1 MKPNMRTALSG
12 IRFATTPALAL
23 LRACLILLGLV
34 AQFDRC
40 AIAQTRPEDL
50 PPPPGALERELT
62 PGLQVPADGPGSPS
76 TGTASVL
83 SGPIEIPFILEGG
96 HIIIEASIGGGPVR
110 PFLFDTGA
118 RHTISP
124 EVARTLNAPVIRTSR
139 AGGIG
144 SKISQV
150 EWINAGSIALGGATL
165 QQQTVGVLD
174 MPNVMLDRG
183 SRPRLAGLI
192 GSELLAHYVV
202 TIDYT
207 RRTLTLNS
215 HGFRPQSA
223 AFSLPLGLA
232 VSMDGL
238 SHPSISA
245 ELDGITGQFVID
257 TGASAQVMVSE
268 RFQQDH
274 PPFSGTGA
282 ILHYLSPGGLG
293 GHANLR
299 IGFGRQFRIGPFAL
313 PSPLVAAIDHGN
325 SVMGSLSRMA
335 GLIDNGVLANFI
347 LTIDLAAARAYF
359 EPVPDRVH
367 ATTLFGTGMILD
379 KPDHDTFE
387 VLDVLQDTAADR
399 AGLRRGDHVVAIGDR
414 AARDLGLSDV
424 HVFAPK
430 SVPALT
436 VLTADH
442 RRLDLGY
449 SHRWA
454 RRVRAFADATLA
466 LRRCLGSLFRCE

>member
-1 MKPNMRTALSG
+1 MTDHFPTPGSRAACAFPHGHETHMQTALSG
-12 IRFATTPALAL
+12 TRFVTTPALVL
-23 LRACLILLGLV
+23 LRACLVLLGLV
-34 AQFDRC
+34 ALFDRC

-50 PPPPGALERELT
+50 PPPPGALERELAT
-62 PGLQVPADGPGSPS
+62 GVQVPADGPGNSS

-83 SGPIEIPFILEGG
+83 SGPIEIPFILEAG
-96 HIIIEASIGGGPVR
+96 HIIIEASIGGGPPR
-110 PFLFDTGA
+110 PFVFDTGA

-124 EVARTLNAPVIRTSR
+124 DVAQTLKARAVVRTSR
-139 AGGIG
+139 VGGIG
-144 SKISQV
+144 SKVSQV
-150 EWINAGSIALGGATL
+150 EWINAGPIALGGATL
-165 QQQTVGVLD
+165 EQQTMGVLD
-174 MPNVMLDRG
+174 MPNAMLDRG

-202 TIDYT
+202 TIDYA

-215 HGFRPQSA
+215 HGFRPRSA

-232 VSMDGL
+232 ISLDGL

-245 ELDGITGQFVID
+245 ELDGITGEFILD
-257 TGASAQVMVSE
+257 TGANAQVVLSE

-274 PPFSGTGA
+274 PPLNGSGAT
-282 ILHYLSPGGLG
+282 LHFLSAGGLG

-299 IGFGRQFRIGPFAL
+299 LGFGRQFRIGPFTL
-313 PSPLVAAIDHGN
+313 SSPLVAAIDRGN
-325 SVMGSLSRMA
+325 SAMGSLSRAA
-335 GLIDNGVLANFI
+335 GLIGSGVLANFI
-347 LTIDLAAARAYF
+347 ITIDLAAARAYF

-379 KPDHDTFE
+379 KPDHDGFE
-387 VLDVLQDTAADR
+387 VLDVLQNSAADR
-399 AGLRRGDHVVAIGDR
+399 AGLRRGDRVVAIGGR

-424 HVFAPK
+424 HVFAAK

-449 SHRWA
+449 SH
-454 RRVRAFADATLA
+454 L
-466 LRRCLGSLFRCE
+466 LP